1 MQKVLLV
8 EDNLILLEAIE
19 TYLTGLDLE
28 VESRHTTENILQEIP
43 DMDLSLAILDVWVKP
58 IQGDEISLAIK
69 NNQKIKSFPIILISA
84 KDDLDVTAQ
93 KAKADDHLHKP
104 FRLPELG
111 EKALNLIELSFGS

>member
-58 IQGDEISLAIK
+58 IQGDEISLSIK
-69 NNQKIKSFPIILISA
+69 NSQKIKPFPIILISA
-84 KDDLDVTAQ
+84 KDDLNITA
-93 KAKADDHLHKP
+93 KNACADDHLHKP

-111 EKALNLIELSFGS
+111 SKVLSLIE